1 MKILNIEAL
10 REKAGLTVSQLAAS
24 MGVSPVVVDQWET
37 DRICPR
43 LSDLPLLVKVLGC
56 DYNAVFVERPWEME
70 DEYEAC

>member
-1 MKILNIEAL
+1 MKTLNIRAL
-10 REKAGLTVSQLAAS
+10 REAAGLTVPQLAAS
-24 MGVSPVVVDQWET
+24 MGVAPYLIERWEAGLLN
-37 DRICPR
+37 PL